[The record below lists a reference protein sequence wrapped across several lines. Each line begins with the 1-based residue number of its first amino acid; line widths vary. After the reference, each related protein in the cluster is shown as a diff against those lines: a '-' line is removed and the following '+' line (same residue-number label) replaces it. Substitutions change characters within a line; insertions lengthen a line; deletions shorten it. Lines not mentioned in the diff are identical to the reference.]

1 MAITTK
7 IERRIHDGGIQA
19 LNRAQNDMN
28 EALANIT
35 GLGEDTRTD
44 IVNSV
49 LAGNTVTTHSMPINM
64 GDWRGFGYVV
74 FNPQTFSSV
83 YMIDGGPRGGAT
95 GSSCGCDEQAY
106 NSFIDAAR
114 FAGSTYFCEDFIDN
128 IVDFIY
134 SMVSELYNI
143 PILSDFLVLIAFLK
157 EHKELSEDMT
167 TDEAAAVLFVKF
179 QLLIVGMM
187 YLTPYIFALL
197 PPGINIIV
205 AAAWIALCSVLYAM
219 IIDIC
224 VDELYNSTISLNIN
238 NNLHHITYSGIN
250 YTLLLSNIFRNNSR
264 YVQYSDHDC
273 LNKGVAYA

>member
-83 YMIDGGPRGGAT
+83 YMIDGGPRGGCT
-95 GSSCGCDEQAY
+95 GCGDGDTEQAY
-106 NSFIDAAR
+106 ISFIDTAR
-114 FAGSTYFCEDFIDN
+114 FAGSDVCWQLIGELILWAVFSTIVLLFMWGTVAAFLATVGSVILFLSILFGAISIISVLMNDKLTLWEKVKLIVVIVCLIALAWFPPTLLMTIVGIVLALLTVLIGYHATVVYIDN
-128 IVDFIY
+128 NCR
-134 SMVSELYNI
+134 MAKTL
-143 PILSDFLVLIAFLK
+143 
-157 EHKELSEDMT
+157 
-167 TDEAAAVLFVKF
+167 AA
-179 QLLIVGMM
+179 
-187 YLTPYIFALL
+187 YIKKYKKRS
-197 PPGINIIV
+197 IITCNII
-205 AAAWIALCSVLYAM
+205 
-219 IIDIC
+219 
-224 VDELYNSTISLNIN
+224 NIN
-238 NNLHHITYSGIN
+238 NMLY
-250 YTLLLSNIFRNNSR
+250 
-264 YVQYSDHDC
+264 C
-273 LNKGVAYA
+273 